1 MCWGR
6 IYGSEFQA
14 EKQCELLCVNLLRNH
29 FQRDQQV
36 ILLYF
41 CSHQSASHQPKVRA
55 QERMEVQREHL
66 MRTSYIKN
74 SVLGTSVYIA
84 QLSKSLYD
92 VGIYSHTEALSG
104 MLGKKSPF
112 LCL

>member
-6 IYGSEFQA
+6 IYGSESQA
-14 EKQCELLCVNLLRNH
+14 EKQCELLYINLLSNR

-36 ILLYF
+36 TLLYF
-41 CSHQSASHQPKVRA
+41 CFHQSTSHQPKVSA
-55 QERMEVQREHL
+55 QERMEVQREHF
-66 MRTSYIKN
+66 MRTSYIKI

-92 VGIYSHTEALSG
+92 VGIYLHTEALSG